1 MVTSHAHHLSSRLRS
16 WLDAPLSAWSC
27 LLGWGAATA
36 LFVGIVALFGGPSII
51 DTRESLYGT
60 WAVAHGQMACVYPS
74 VTLPGFP
81 PLAPLYLL
89 LSGAVA
95 AVAGIGHP
103 LAFPSAA
110 ALGPHCDKAFVA
122 MNLWS
127 VQSGAERPTE
137 WIGCLGWL
145 ALMGGVVA
153 WLRAS
158 GRGRCG
164 WEPATLVVLA
174 CLPPVWMC
182 VQSYFHP
189 QDLLAMG
196 LCLGAVACALRD
208 RWIAAG
214 ILVALAV
221 LSQQFALLVAAP
233 LLVLAPGRR
242 RLPYAAAAVVTGALV
257 DLPLLALSGSHAL
270 RAITIGTGNTPSVG
284 GTVLWE
290 LHLSGAPAVLVTRV
304 APIAVSLALAWWV
317 ARRLGPAA
325 LRPATLLSV
334 VAVSLGL
341 RLVFEQNLFAYYF
354 MALAVSL
361 VLLDAVRGQLRN
373 TLLAWLAAVAL
384 VFCFR
389 QGDAFEQGVRWGG
402 AVQDFVPFVVLVPVL
417 LVMLRRVL
425 RGDLDRSILPWLGV
439 AACAIITWPGHVSP
453 LDLRHVGWL
462 WQMVVVIPGV
472 LLAARPLLDDVRR
485 GKSEVPTTCSQAAH
499 RTNPLDLREPTCFE
513 DPCHVDGR
521 RKVPGHMELH
531 EALYTTRAMRRVTKD
546 PIPHD
551 VQARILDAAI
561 HAPSG
566 GNQQNWRFLLLDDPA
581 QKAALA
587 PLYQHA
593 MGELWKSVYKPQ
605 LDAAHANP
613 DAPESVEILRIQRSA
628 QWLADH
634 FEDVPLYLFPFSPAR
649 PDRRLDLPRR
659 VERHAGRPGR
669 GRRQLPDRP
678 AAVLPPGRDLR
689 DPRDTHRRGLEPLGH
704 RQLRL
709 PHRHL
714 GRRRPASRC
723 TTSRTATPGAPPSA
737 SRCPQP
743 LWPG

>member
-1 MVTSHAHHLSSRLRS
+1 MVTTHAHPPVEFSSRLRS
-16 WLDAPLSAWSC
+16 WLDAPLSAWWC
-27 LLGWGAATA
+27 ALGWCAATA

-60 WAVAHGQMACVYPS
+60 WAVAHGQMACVYPPVS
-74 VTLPGFP
+74 LPSFP

-95 AVAGIGHP
+95 AVTRIGHP
-103 LAFPSAA
+103 VAFPSAA
-110 ALGPHCDKAFVA
+110 ALGPHCDKAFAA

-158 GRGRCG
+158 GRGRRG

-196 LCLGAVACALRD
+196 LCLGALACALHD

-242 RLPYAAAAVVTGALV
+242 RVPYAAAAVVTGALV

-325 LRPATLLSV
+325 LGPTTLLAV

-361 VLLDAVRGQLRN
+361 VLLDVVRGRLRT
-373 TLLAWLAAVAL
+373 TLLAWLVAVAL
-384 VFCFR
+384 VYCFR
-389 QGDAFEQGVRWGG
+389 PGNAFEQSVRWGG
-402 AVQDFVPFVVLVPVL
+402 DVQDLVPFVVLVPVL

-425 RGDLDRSILPWLGV
+425 RGDLDRTILPWLGV
-439 AACAIITWPGHVSP
+439 AACAIVTWPGRTSP
-453 LDLRHVGWL
+453 LDPTTS
-462 WQMVVVIPGV
+462 PGSGRWPSSSPASCSPPT
-472 LLAARPLLDDVRR
+472 AARRLPDRARRTERHAARGPAHQSAGLIDLL
-485 GKSEVPTTCSQAAH
+485 EH
-499 RTNPLDLREPTCFE
+499 RCP
-513 DPCHVDGR
+513 VDGR

-531 EALYTTRAMRRVTKD
+531 EALYTTRAMRRVT
-546 PIPHD
+546 
-551 VQARILDAAI
+551 RT
-561 HAPSG
+561 
-566 GNQQNWRFLLLDDPA
+566 
-581 QKAALA
+581 
-587 PLYQHA
+587 
-593 MGELWKSVYKPQ
+593 
-605 LDAAHANP
+605 
-613 DAPESVEILRIQRSA
+613 RS
-628 QWLADH
+628 
-634 FEDVPLYLFPFSPAR
+634 PTTS
-649 PDRRLDLPRR
+649 
-659 VERHAGRPGR
+659 
-669 GRRQLPDRP
+669 
-678 AAVLPPGRDLR
+678 
-689 DPRDTHRRGLEPLGH
+689 
-704 RQLRL
+704 
-709 PHRHL
+709 
-714 GRRRPASRC
+714 RPASSMRPSTPPRAATSRTGASSC
-723 TTSRTATPGAPPSA
+723 STTRPRRPPSPRSTSTPWASSGRRSTSPNSTRPTPTPTHPSPSRSSASSARPSGWPTTSRTCRSTSSPSPSTTRPAARSTPPCGAPCWLPGPRASA
-737 SRCPQP
+737 AA
-743 LWPG
+743 